1 LTAPIIR
8 IHGAASEIDAAAW
21 DMLLAAQAA
30 PSPFMRHAYLDA
42 LDQSGSASPRS
53 GWTPRFFTLW
63 RGRQLVAACPLY
75 IKAHSYGEYVF
86 DWAWA
91 NAYEQHGL
99 VYYPKA
105 VVAVPFTPVPGT
117 RLLARDADSR
127 ALLVQAL
134 VAWCKQEELSS
145 LHMLFAAD
153 EDIAACADAGLML
166 RHTVQFHWNN
176 VAPTLGTDVSSLPP
190 EGAHSAL
197 GRPGGEMAPT
207 LGTDVSS
214 LPPEGAHSAL
224 GRPGGEMGWT
234 DFDAFLASLSHDK
247 RKKIRQ
253 ERRKVNDAGVSF
265 RWSRGA
271 DIDNADWDFF
281 YRCYARTYREH
292 GNPPYLSRDFFHRM
306 AVELPEAWLLF
317 VAERKGQP
325 IASSLIALSDDASVA
340 YGRYWGALERVDC
353 LHFEACYYQ
362 PLAWCIEHGVQRFEG
377 GAQGEHKMAR
387 ALMPVKTTSAHWL
400 AHPAFADAVERF
412 LEREG
417 EGIENYIDH
426 LGERSPFRR
435 AE

>member
-1 LTAPIIR
+1 LTDSVVR
-8 IHGAASEIDAAAW
+8 IHGAVSEIDAAAW
-21 DMLLAAQAA
+21 DSLLAAQAA

-42 LDQSGSASPRS
+42 LEQSDSAAPES
-53 GWTPRFFTLW
+53 GWAPRFLTVW
-63 RGRQLVAACPLY
+63 RGRELAAACPMYL
-75 IKAHSYGEYVF
+75 KGHSYGEYVF

-91 NAYEQHGL
+91 NAYQQHGL
-99 VYYPKA
+99 AYYPKA

-117 RLLARDADSR
+117 RLLARDAASR
-127 ALLVQAL
+127 SLLVQAL
-134 VAWCKQEELSS
+134 LAWCKQEELSS
-145 LHMLFAAD
+145 LHLLFGAD
-153 EDIAACADAGLML
+153 EDIEACADAGLML
-166 RHTVQFHWNN
+166 RHTVQFHWKN
-176 VAPTLGTDVSSLPP
+176 
-190 EGAHSAL
+190 AH
-197 GRPGGEMAPT
+197 
-207 LGTDVSS
+207 
-214 LPPEGAHSAL
+214 
-224 GRPGGEMGWT
+224 WK

-253 ERRKVNDAGVSF
+253 ERRKVHDAGVRF

-271 DIDNADWDFF
+271 DIREADWDFF

-292 GNPPYLSRDFFHRM
+292 GNPPYLKPEFFGRM
-306 AVELPEAWLLF
+306 AEHMPEAWLLF
-317 VAERKGQP
+317 IAERGGKP
-325 IASSLIALSDDASVA
+325 IASSLIALSADTSVA

-412 LEREG
+412 LERED
-417 EGIENYIDH
+417 EGIANYIDH
-426 LGERSPFRR
+426 LGERSPFRH